1 MNVFSY
7 YCSNNPNS
15 TVNMSTNYKKPII
28 YVHPSKFVK
37 NNNALQGD
45 NEFKKIQENASKI
58 TRLNLK
64 IEE

>member
-1 MNVFSY
+1 
-7 YCSNNPNS
+7 
-15 TVNMSTNYKKPII
+15 MSTNYKKPII

>member
-1 MNVFSY
+1 MS
-7 YCSNNPNS
+7 S
-15 TVNMSTNYKKPII
+15 TCKKPIV

-37 NNNALQGD
+37 NTNTFQGD
-45 NEFKKIQENASKI
+45 NEFKKIQENANKI